1 MKPPGL
7 LYEWLQVGFGQWA
20 SSSDQRGENKEN
32 KVRGLLGFSLV
43 SGMGLAVAVSVH
55 TCWQH
60 LFLDSGSH

>member
-1 MKPPGL
+1 MKPPGI
-7 LYEWLQVGFGQWA
+7 LYEWLQVRFGQWE
-20 SSSDQRGENKEN
+20 SSSDQNKEN

-43 SGMGLAVAVSVH
+43 SGMVLAVAVSVH